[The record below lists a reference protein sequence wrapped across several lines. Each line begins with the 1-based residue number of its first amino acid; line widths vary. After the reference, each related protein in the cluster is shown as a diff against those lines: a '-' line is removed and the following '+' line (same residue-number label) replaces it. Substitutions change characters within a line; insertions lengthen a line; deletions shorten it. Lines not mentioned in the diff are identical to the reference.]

1 MSEPERPDRLT
12 GGGEQGQGHK
22 ERDKEK
28 GQGRAGK
35 KRGKERREG
44 ERREEEG
51 RGEQRCWARA
61 PGAFE
66 AAGCVPRAR
75 GQARSTASSGSMN
88 GPTLL
93 RRNASKRG
101 LQKLLR

>member
-35 KRGKERREG
+35 ERGKERREG
-44 ERREEEG
+44 ER
-51 RGEQRCWARA
+51 
-61 PGAFE
+61 
-66 AAGCVPRAR
+66 
-75 GQARSTASSGSMN
+75 
-88 GPTLL
+88 L
-93 RRNASKRG
+93 RRRRQRRAEVLGQSTRS
-101 LQKLLR
+101 L

>member
-12 GGGEQGQGHK
+12 VGGEQGQGHK

-44 ERREEEG
+44 ER
-51 RGEQRCWARA
+51 
-61 PGAFE
+61 
-66 AAGCVPRAR
+66 
-75 GQARSTASSGSMN
+75 
-88 GPTLL
+88 L
-93 RRNASKRG
+93 RRRRQRRAEVLGQSTRS
-101 LQKLLR
+101 L